1 MTKPAVTLRN
11 TVGRA
16 LTFSELD
23 QNFTN
28 LRDSAI
34 AIAGG
39 DSSLIQLDL
48 NDTFTISAGTNI
60 TIDFDVVSKQITI
73 NSSAAR
79 YDTWDSLG
87 TLTWDDLG

>member
-11 TVGRA
+11 TKGSA
-16 LTFSELD
+16 LTFTELD
-23 QNFTN
+23 ANFTN

-34 AIAGG
+34 SIAGG

-48 NDTFTISAGTNI
+48 NDTFTISAGSNI

-73 NSSAAR
+73 NSTAAV

>member
-1 MTKPAVTLRN
+1 MTKPVVNLRN
-11 TVGRA
+11 TLGRA

-23 QNFTN
+23 ANFTN

-34 AIAGG
+34 SIAGG